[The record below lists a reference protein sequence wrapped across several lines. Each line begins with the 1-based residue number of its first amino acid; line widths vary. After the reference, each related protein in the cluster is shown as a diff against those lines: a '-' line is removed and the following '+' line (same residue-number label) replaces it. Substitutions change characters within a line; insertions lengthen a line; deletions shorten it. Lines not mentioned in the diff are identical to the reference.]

1 MALIRTVLIALI
13 AIVGL
18 AFAWLAFEWSRS
30 GAGPGGGP
38 FGVAFELVDQTG
50 APITQAAFQE
60 KPTALFFGF
69 THCPEVC
76 PTTLFE
82 MDAWLRRVDPEGDRI
97 NAYFVTVDP
106 ERDSQD
112 VLGDYV
118 SSVSDRIVGITGE
131 PADVR
136 DMVRGYRVHFEK
148 VPMDTGDPDGDYT
161 MNHTASVFL
170 LAEGGRFQ
178 GTISYGEDADVA
190 IRKLQNLING

>member
-1 MALIRTVLIALI
+1 MAAVRTGLIVLIAILG
-13 AIVGL
+13 V

-30 GAGPGGGP
+30 DAGPGGGP
-38 FGVAFELVDQTG
+38 FGVTFELVDQTG

-82 MDAWLRRVDPEGDRI
+82 MDAWLRQVDPEGDKI
-97 NAYFVTVDP
+97 NAYFITVDP
-106 ERDSQD
+106 ERDNEE
-112 VLGDYV
+112 VLDAYV

-131 PADVR
+131 PAKVR
-136 DMVRGYRVHFEK
+136 DMARGYRVFFEK
-148 VPMDTGDPDGDYT
+148 VPTDTSDPDGDYT

-170 LAEGGRFQ
+170 LADGGRFQ
-178 GTISYGEDADVA
+178 GTIAYGEDTDVA
-190 IRKLQNLING
+190 VSKLQNLISG